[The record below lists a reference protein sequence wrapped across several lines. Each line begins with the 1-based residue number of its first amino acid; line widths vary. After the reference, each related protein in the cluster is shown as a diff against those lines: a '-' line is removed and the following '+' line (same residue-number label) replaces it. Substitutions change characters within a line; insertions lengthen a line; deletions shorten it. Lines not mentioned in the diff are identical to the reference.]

1 MATTGTAESTRS
13 TRVLVFAVDDGALCV
28 DIDRV
33 DTVYARSE
41 TRLHTLKDADALSCS
56 FLIHR
61 GEPALI
67 VDLREALGL
76 SEILGLTDRAAFIV
90 MQAGS
95 FPLALAAD
103 ACVGIR
109 DLDLRTKTPVP
120 SALQRDGGVSV
131 GHLIELDGKVHTL
144 LEPSRILSSAQ
155 RQRLNP
161 FLQEARAFCEREE
174 EINALTLKLKAETVF
189 SDLKAYAR
197 LTRRNGR
204 TRAAAAARLVLK
216 AAQDGDHN
224 AAYDSSAV
232 SGDLAADT
240 LLRDLVALSVA
251 RQTGEVQLTLPGGGT
266 AALSFAAGRI
276 ADAQIADAL
285 GRAAVRQI
293 LAQHDGAYR
302 FVASDVP
309 VHPHR
314 IQDAAPWLL
323 VETIEQ
329 MAAARRNRHA
339 R

>member
-1 MATTGTAESTRS
+1 MATTETAESNRS
-13 TRVLVFAVDDGALCV
+13 TRVLAFAVDDASLCV

-33 DTVYARSE
+33 DTVYTRSE
-41 TRLHTLKDADALSCS
+41 ARLHTLKATGALSRN

-67 VDLREALGL
+67 VDLREAFGL
-76 SEILGLTDRAAFIV
+76 SEILGLTDRAVFIV
-90 MQAGS
+90 MRAGS

-131 GHLIELDGKVHTL
+131 GHLVELDGGVHTL
-144 LEPSRILSSAQ
+144 LEPSRILSSAL

-174 EINALTLKLKAETVF
+174 EITALTLKLKADTVF
-189 SDLKAYAR
+189 SDLKAFAR

-204 TRAAAAARLVLK
+204 TRAAAAARQVLK
-216 AAQDGDHN
+216 AAQDGDQQAHN
-224 AAYDSSAV
+224 SDAV
-232 SGDLAADT
+232 SGELAADT
-240 LLRDLVALSVA
+240 LLRDLLVLSVA
-251 RQTGEVQLTLPGGGT
+251 RQTGEVQLTLPGGDT
-266 AALSFAAGRI
+266 AALFFAAGRI
-276 ADAQIADAL
+276 ADAQIAGAL
-285 GRAAVRQI
+285 GRAAVREI
-293 LAQHDGAYR
+293 IALHNGAYR

-309 VHPHR
+309 VHPQR

-323 VETIEQ
+323 VEAIEQ
-329 MAAARRNRHA
+329 MAEARRSRHA

>member
-1 MATTGTAESTRS
+1 MPTTGTAEVSRS
-13 TRVLVFAVDDGALCV
+13 TRVLVFAVDDGSLCV

-41 TRLHTLKDADALSCS
+41 ARLHTLKNADALSCS

-67 VDLREALGL
+67 VDLREAFGL
-76 SEILGLTDRAAFIV
+76 SEILGLTDRATFIV
-90 MQAGS
+90 LRAGS
-95 FPLALAAD
+95 VPLALAAD

-120 SALQRDGGVSV
+120 SALERDGGVSV
-131 GHLIELDGKVHTL
+131 GHLVELDGRVHTL
-144 LEPSRILSSAQ
+144 LEPSRILSSAL
-155 RQRLNP
+155 RQRLSP
-161 FLQEARAFCEREE
+161 FLQEAQAFCKREE
-174 EINALTLKLKAETVF
+174 EISALTLKLKAETVF

-204 TRAAAAARLVLK
+204 TRAAAAARMVLK
-216 AAQDGDHN
+216 AAQDGNQQAHDRG
-224 AAYDSSAV
+224 AV
-232 SGDLAADT
+232 GGELAADT
-240 LLRDLVALSVA
+240 LLRDLLALSVA
-251 RQTGEVQLTLPGGGT
+251 RQTGEVELTLPGGAT
-266 AALSFAAGRI
+266 AALCFAAGRI
-276 ADAQIADAL
+276 ADAQIAGAL

-293 LAQHDGAYR
+293 LALHNGAYQ
-302 FVASDVP
+302 FVASDIP
-309 VHPHR
+309 VYPQR

-329 MAAARRNRHA
+329 MAEARRSRHA